1 MPVFWMCFIA
11 SGGNCQFMQ
20 PEYQNYYSTP
30 SACARMIEKDKKS
43 ILDKMKNDKNQ
54 PDIFGSNCVWLTI
67 ETPRFSTEDLSNS
80 YRTKN
85 VENSLALDVSAYKTK
100 VIKAPDL
107 DELEKE
113 VEVAAKKPVAKTKE
127 VEYILNEAPKSFVI
141 DCMRYMSLSKS
152 DCEKSWF
159 IK

>member
-20 PEYQNYYSTP
+20 PENTVYYKTS
-30 SACARMIEKDKKS
+30 SACARILEREKKS
-43 ILDKMKNDKNQ
+43 ILDKIKKDKNQ
-54 PDIFGSNCVWLTI
+54 PDIFGSNCITLIVQSPNYPLEQVEI
-67 ETPRFSTEDLSNS
+67 F
-80 YRTKN
+80 YKTKN

-100 VIKAPDL
+100 VVKVADL

>member
-20 PEYQNYYSTP
+20 PENTVYYKTS
-30 SACARMIEKDKKS
+30 SACARILERDRKS
-43 ILDKMKNDKNQ
+43 VLDKIKKEAKQ
-54 PDIFGSNCVWLTI
+54 PDIFGSNCITLIVQSPSYTF
-67 ETPRFSTEDLSNS
+67 ESTEVT
-80 YRTKN
+80 YKTKN
-85 VENSLALDVSAYKTK
+85 VENSLALDVSSYKTK
-100 VIKAPDL
+100 VVKVADL

>member
-20 PEYQNYYSTP
+20 PENTVYYKTS
-30 SACARMIEKDKKS
+30 SACARILEREKKS
-43 ILDKMKNDKNQ
+43 ILNKIKKDKNQ
-54 PDIFGSNCVWLTI
+54 PDIFGSNCITLIVQSPNYPLEQVEI
-67 ETPRFSTEDLSNS
+67 F
-80 YRTKN
+80 YKTKN
-85 VENSLALDVSAYKTK
+85 VENSLALDVNTYKTK
-100 VIKAPDL
+100 VVKADDL

-113 VEVAAKKPVAKTKE
+113 VEAATKKPVNKTKE
-127 VEYILNEAPKSFVI
+127 IEYIVNEAPKSFVI

>member
-1 MPVFWMCFIA
+1 MPVFWMCFIS

-20 PEYQNYYSTP
+20 SEYTSYYRTP
-30 SACARMIEKDKKS
+30 SSCARILERDKKS
-43 ILDKMKNDKNQ
+43 ILDKFKKEKNQ
-54 PDIFGSNCVWLTI
+54 PDIFGSTCI
-67 ETPRFSTEDLSNS
+67 STVIQNPKFAEEQSEIK
-80 YRTKN
+80 YETKN

-113 VEVAAKKPVAKTKE
+113 VEVATKKPVVKTRE
-127 VEYILNEAPKSFVI
+127 VEYLLNEAPKSFVI

-152 DCEKSWF
+152 DCERSWF
-159 IK
+159 SK